1 MKKCNV
7 CKTVKTVLVVVAT
20 LAALAAAVLV
30 VYKLLAKKKAPKN
43 SVEVG
48 LNEEGCADCCFDD
61 CATCPIVEEPEY
73 AGAPVEE

>member
-1 MKKCNV
+1 MKTCHV
-7 CKTVKTVLVVVAT
+7 TKTVKTVLVVVAT

-30 VYKLLAKKKAPKN
+30 VYKMLNKKKARKT

-48 LNEEGCADCCFDD
+48 LDNEGCADCCFDD

-73 AGAPVEE
+73 TDVSVEE

>member
-1 MKKCNV
+1 MKNCHV
-7 CKTVKTVLVVVAT
+7 TKTVKTVLVVVAT

-30 VYKLLAKKKAPKN
+30 VYKLLNKKKANKH

-48 LNEEGCADCCFDD
+48 LTEEGCADCCFDD

-73 AGAPVEE
+73 TDLPVE